1 MTALPRN
8 DAMLFVRTPRL
19 LSLLLGAAAL
29 TARVCARADDTA
41 APPLFVPQL
50 LDAQVNYI
58 GQQLDPLR
66 SSYAGPLS
74 LPAAGD
80 RALSRTF
87 GAYFGVRL
95 PAHLAFYLDT
105 ELFTGRGINSGTGLA
120 GYVNGDV
127 VRAGPGLGKQ
137 RPYVARAY
145 LDWNLPLGDAT
156 SSAAGAQDQLP
167 GEQATQRI
175 EIKLGRV
182 ALGDD
187 FDKNR
192 YANDTRRQF
201 MNWDFI
207 NAAAYD
213 YAADTRG
220 YTDGFAAAWVQPRW
234 TLRYGVYQMPL
245 VANGQALAGPL
256 TRARGEQVQLS
267 LHPYGSDGF
276 ALRLLAYRNI
286 AAMGRY
292 AQALAIAA
300 ATGASPDIVADD
312 RQGRR
317 KHGWVLNA
325 ELPLADAGDT
335 GLFARLA
342 WNDGATESFAY
353 TEADRALSVGA
364 QLSGV
369 HWQRGQ
375 DRIGVALGLDGLS
388 ALHRAY
394 LAAGG
399 CGFLLCDGAL
409 DYGRERVIEAYYRLQ
424 LGRFLQISPD
434 LQWIANPG
442 YNRTRG
448 PARVAV
454 LRAHLDF

>member
-1 MTALPRN
+1 
-8 DAMLFVRTPRL
+8 MLSVRTPPL
-19 LSLLLGAAAL
+19 LLLLLGTVAL
-29 TARVCARADDTA
+29 TVCGSARADDTP

-50 LDAQVNYI
+50 LDAQTSYVA
-58 GQQLDPLR
+58 QRLDSLH

-74 LPAAGD
+74 LPAGGD
-80 RALSRTF
+80 QALSRTF

-127 VRAGPGLGKQ
+127 VRAGPGAGGTQ
-137 RPYVARAY
+137 RPYIARAY
-145 LDWNLPLGDAT
+145 LDWNLPLGTDRAPV
-156 SSAAGAQDQLP
+156 ARAQDQLP

-192 YANDTRRQF
+192 YANDTRHQF

-220 YTDGFAAAWVQPRW
+220 YSDGFVATWVQPRW

-245 VANGQALAGPL
+245 QANGQALAGPL
-256 TRARGEQVQLS
+256 TRARSEQVQLS
-267 LHPYGSDGF
+267 LRPFAADGF

-292 AQALAIAA
+292 AKALAIAA
-300 ATGASPDIVADD
+300 ATGATPDIVAND
-312 RQGRR
+312 RNGRR

-325 ELPLADAGDT
+325 ELPLADGGAS

-369 HWQRGQ
+369 HWRRAQ

-399 CGFLLCDGAL
+399 CGFMLCDGAL

-434 LQWIANPG
+434 LQWIADPG
-442 YNRTRG
+442 YNRARG
-448 PARVAV
+448 PARVAG
-454 LRAHLDF
+454 LRAHLSF

>member
-1 MTALPRN
+1 MFCFRSS
-8 DAMLFVRTPRL
+8 RL
-19 LSLLLGAAAL
+19 TSLLLGAAAL
-29 TARVCARADDTA
+29 TACVAARADDTA
-41 APPLFVPQL
+41 TPPRFVPQL
-50 LDAQVNYI
+50 LGAQVTYA
-58 GQQLDPLR
+58 GQDLGPLR
-66 SSYAGPLS
+66 SPYAGPLS
-74 LPAAGD
+74 LRAGGD
-80 RALSRTF
+80 KAVTRT
-87 GAYFGVRL
+87 YGVYLGMRL

-105 ELFTGRGINSGTGLA
+105 ELFRGRGINDGTGLA
-120 GYVNGDV
+120 GYTNGDA
-127 VRAGPGLGKQ
+127 VRAGTGGRQ
-137 RPYVARAY
+137 IPYIARAY

-156 SSAAGAQDQLP
+156 SSVAAAQDQLP
-167 GEQATQRI
+167 GEQVTQRI

-207 NAAAYD
+207 NATAYD

-220 YTDGFAAAWVQPRW
+220 YSDGFVAAWVQPRW
-234 TLRYGVYQMPL
+234 TLRYGLYQMPL
-245 VANGQALAGPL
+245 RANGQALEGPIG
-256 TRARGEQVQLS
+256 RARSEQVQLS
-267 LHPYGSDGF
+267 LRPFAADGF

-286 AAMGRY
+286 ANMGSY
-292 AQALAIAA
+292 AQVLAIAA
-300 ATGASPDIVADD
+300 STGAPPAIVAND

-325 ELPLADAGDT
+325 ELPLADGGDT
-335 GLFARLA
+335 GLFARAA

-369 HWQRGQ
+369 HWGRAQ

-388 ALHRAY
+388 VLHRAY

-399 CGFLLCDGAL
+399 CGFMLCDGAL

-424 LGRFLQISPD
+424 LGHYLQLSPD

-442 YNRTRG
+442 YNRARG
-448 PARVAV
+448 PARVLG
-454 LRAHLDF
+454 LRAHLSL